1 MNAQAARAP
10 RRIRPHTYLAY
21 GITDLFGSGAMAV
34 IGGWILFF
42 YTSFCGLSA
51 VEATSIFAIARIL
64 DAVGGTFIGHVSDTI
79 GNSRLARRFGRR
91 RMFLLFSL
99 PLMPSFALMWVS
111 GQSYLY
117 YLATY
122 VFFEVVYAAVLIPY
136 ETLAAEMSDDYRT
149 RARFAGARI
158 LTGQAAVFLAS
169 MLPRLIT
176 GGTKDATADTF
187 LLMGGIFTLIFIGAI
202 LTTYLF
208 TWERE
213 PNESDTAAPLPA
225 PFGPMQIF
233 RNIALTLR
241 IRAFRLHLGMY
252 LGGFTANDVLIAV
265 LSYYVVFVLGG
276 NVATASTVLGVMT
289 ATQFV
294 SAAAFVHLTVRLH
307 PGPAFRLAASFYAVG
322 IVLMAALALP
332 GFPAPLWWIY
342 PIAMC
347 AGIGRGGLVYIPWN
361 TYNYVADVD
370 EIVSTQ
376 RREGIFAGVMTM
388 VRKAVGA
395 FAVMLVGLLLEAG
408 GFQSSAPTQPHGAQ
422 LAIIAGLTLFP
433 LLALAFGMRIA
444 RRFRLN
450 EHTHSVLMAEIARFR
465 AGDRR
470 PPTGEAAAIVRDLT
484 GQPPE
489 KLWAGRLD
497 MPRAAPG
504 HPDGAAIAG

>member
-1 MNAQAARAP
+1 MSAP
-10 RRIRPHTYLAY
+10 LTRGPRQVKPYTYLAY

-169 MLPRLIT
+169 VLPRFIT

-187 LLMGGIFTLIFIGAI
+187 LLMGGIFTVIFIGAI

-213 PNESDTAAPLPA
+213 HRPEDAFVPARA

-252 LGGFTANDVLIAV
+252 LSGFTANDVLIAV
-265 LSYYVVFVLGG
+265 LSYYVVFVLGA

-294 SAAAFVHLTVRLH
+294 SAATFVHLTVRLH
-307 PGPAFRLAASFYAVG
+307 PGPAFQLAAAFSALG
-322 IVLMAALALP
+322 ILLMAMLALP

-342 PIAMC
+342 PVAMC

-395 FAVMLVGLLLEAG
+395 GAVMLVGLLLEAG
-408 GFQSSAPTQPHGAQ
+408 GFRPVAASQPHGAQ
-422 LAIIAGLTLFP
+422 LAILGALTLCP
-433 LLALAFGMRIA
+433 LLALALGIPIA

-450 EHTHSVLMAEIARFR
+450 EHSHSVLMAEIARFR
-465 AGDRR
+465 AGDRT
-470 PPTGEAAAIVRDLT
+470 PPVGEAAAVVGDLT

-489 KLWAGRLD
+489 RLWAGQLEV
-497 MPRAAPG
+497 PRAAPG
-504 HPDGAAIAG
+504 GREGVAAAV